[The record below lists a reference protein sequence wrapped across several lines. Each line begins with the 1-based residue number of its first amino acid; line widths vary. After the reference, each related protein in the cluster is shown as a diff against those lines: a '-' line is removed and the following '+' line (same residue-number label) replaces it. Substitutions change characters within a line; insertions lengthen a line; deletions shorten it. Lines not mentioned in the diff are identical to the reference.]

1 METKRRWLLPAHHPR
16 LAESLSAA
24 LRIGLPAA
32 KTLVNRGLAAPDAAR
47 RFLAPSLEDLH
58 DPMTMRDMPQAVERL
73 LRAIRSHEK
82 ILIYGDYDVDGTSS
96 VVLLTKAIELAGG
109 AADYHVPHRLK
120 DGYGMRAEVVEA
132 AAEQGV
138 KLIVSVDTGI
148 RAAEVVRR
156 ANQLGIDVIV
166 TDHHLPEIELPPA
179 VAVLNPN
186 RPDCAYPEKN
196 LCGAGVAFK
205 LAQAL
210 VGALA
215 GARGWPAGKV
225 RRICESL
232 LKLAAIATVADV
244 VPLTGEN
251 RVIVKHGLD
260 GLRSVSNPGLRA
272 LLDVAGFA
280 PGTAPS
286 SRQVGFQIAPRINAA
301 GRMDTAQTV
310 IELFLTKDPARA
322 REIAQQLH
330 DQNAERRMVEDKIR
344 EICESMQVDASAA
357 ALVYYAED
365 WHRGVLGIV
374 ASRLV
379 ERLHRPVFVLGR
391 NHEDGMAQ
399 GSGRSIPAF
408 HLLEALESMADLF
421 VKFGGHKHAAGV
433 TLDPANVDQ
442 FRQRFNA
449 YGLAH
454 LQPEDYEARIE
465 VDGVLELKEIDDA
478 SVYQVFTLAPFGH
491 GNPPPLFAALD
502 VEIAA
507 PPIVMKEKHLRL
519 AVKQNGRLLKL
530 KAWNFADRAAEIPQ
544 GARVDIAFALEE
556 DAYSAARGYANW
568 CAVLRGLRS
577 VGGEDITKASV
588 ANHGIAAEPTFPD
601 LPKRNPPEPLREL
614 RTCFKC
620 GDVLYARPKEFG
632 LVSYFCPK
640 CETHSHGLLSSPRFP
655 DLPKKNLPEPR
666 KKLRT
671 CRKCKDVFDPGPNHV
686 GFIDVCPKCRTM
698 GWGG

>member
-1 METKRRWLLPAHHPR
+1 MQLKRRWLLPAHHPR
-16 LAESLSAA
+16 LAESLAAA

-32 KTLVNRGLAAPDAAR
+32 KTLVNRGLADPDAAR

-73 LRAIRSHEK
+73 LRAIHEHEK

-96 VVLLTKAIELAGG
+96 VVLLTKAIKRAGG
-109 AADYHVPHRLK
+109 AVESHVPHRLK
-120 DGYGMRAEVVEA
+120 DGYGMRADVVEA
-132 AAEQGV
+132 FAEQGV

-210 VGALA
+210 LGAL
-215 GARGWPAGKV
+215 GWPDANV
-225 RRICESL
+225 RGYCESL
-232 LKLAAIATVADV
+232 LKIVAIATVADV

-260 GLRSVSNPGLRA
+260 GLRSVLNPGLRA

-280 PGTAPS
+280 DGTAPS

-330 DQNAERRMVEDKIR
+330 DQNAERRKVEDKIR
-344 EICESMQVDASAA
+344 ELCESTEVDASAA
-357 ALVYYAED
+357 ALVYYAEH

-379 ERLHRPVFVLGR
+379 ERLNRPVFVLGR
-391 NHEDGMAQ
+391 NHEDGLAQ

-433 TLDPANVDQ
+433 TLDPANVDK
-442 FRQRFNA
+442 FRERFNA

-454 LQPEDYEARIE
+454 LQPEDFQPRMEI
-465 VDGVLELKEIDDA
+465 DGVLELKEIDEA
-478 SVYQVFTLAPFGH
+478 AVNELFTLAPFGH

-502 VEIAA
+502 VEIAS
-507 PPIVMKEKHLRL
+507 PPVVMKEKHLRL
-519 AVKQNGRLLKL
+519 TVRQNGHPLTI
-530 KAWNFADRAAEIPQ
+530 KAWNLADRRAELGQ
-544 GARVDIAFALEE
+544 GARVDIVFALEE
-556 DAYSAARGYANW
+556 DAYSAARGYPGW
-568 CAVLRGLRS
+568 CAVLR
-577 VGGEDITKASV
+577 DYV
-588 ANHGIAAEPTFPD
+588 A
-601 LPKRNPPEPLREL
+601 
-614 RTCFKC
+614 
-620 GDVLYARPKEFG
+620 
-632 LVSYFCPK
+632 
-640 CETHSHGLLSSPRFP
+640 LSSPTVPDQNLPDQPPNEERYNRFP
-655 DLPKKNLPEPR
+655 DPPGKNLPEPR
-666 KKLRT
+666 KKVQT
-671 CRKCKDVFDPGPNHV
+671 CRYCKDEFDPGPTPV
-686 GFIDVCPKCRTM
+686 GYINVCPKCWTM
-698 GWGG
+698 GCLRTSN

>member
-16 LAESLSAA
+16 SAESLAAA

-32 KTLVNRGLAAPDAAR
+32 KTLVNRGLADPDAAR

-58 DPMTMRDMPQAVERL
+58 DPLTMRDMPQAVERL
-73 LRAIRSHEK
+73 LRAIREHEK

-132 AAEQGV
+132 AAERGV

-148 RAAEVVRR
+148 RAAQVVRR
-156 ANQLGIDVIV
+156 ANQMGIDVIV

-186 RPDCAYPEKN
+186 RPDCAYAEKN

-210 VGALA
+210 IAA
-215 GARGWPAGKV
+215 QGWPTDKV

-232 LKLAAIATVADV
+232 LKIAAIATVADV

-251 RVIVKHGLD
+251 RIMVKHGLD
-260 GLRSVSNPGLRA
+260 GLRSVRNPGLRA

-280 PGTAPS
+280 HGTAPS

-301 GRMDTAQTV
+301 GRMDTAQSV
-310 IELFLTKDPARA
+310 IEMFLTSDAARA
-322 REIAQQLH
+322 RELAQQLH
-330 DQNAERRMVEDKIR
+330 DQNADRQQVEAETR
-344 EICESMQVDASAA
+344 EICESMEVDASAA
-357 ALVYYAED
+357 ALVYYAEN

-379 ERLHRPVFVLGR
+379 ERLNRPVFVLSR
-391 NHEDGMAQ
+391 NHEDGLAQ

-433 TLDPANVDQ
+433 TLEPANVDK
-442 FRQRFNA
+442 FRERFNA
-449 YGLAH
+449 YGLAR
-454 LQPEDYEARIE
+454 LQPEDFQPRMEI
-465 VDGVLELKEIDDA
+465 DGVLELKEIDEG
-478 SVYQVFTLAPFGH
+478 SVNELFTLAPFGH
-491 GNPPPLFAALD
+491 GNPPPLFAALN

-507 PPIVMKEKHLRL
+507 LPVVLKEKHLRL
-519 AVKQNGRLLKL
+519 TAKQNGRWLTL
-530 KAWNFADRAAEIPQ
+530 KAWNFADRAVELAP
-544 GARVDIAFALEE
+544 GARVDIVFALEE
-556 DAYSAARGYANW
+556 DAYSAARGYPGW
-568 CAVLRGLRS
+568 CAVLR
-577 VGGEDITKASV
+577 
-588 ANHGIAAEPTFPD
+588 
-601 LPKRNPPEPLREL
+601 
-614 RTCFKC
+614 
-620 GDVLYARPKEFG
+620 DVRG
-632 LVSYFCPK
+632 
-640 CETHSHGLLSSPRFP
+640 SSGAGV
-655 DLPKKNLPEPR
+655 K
-666 KKLRT
+666 
-671 CRKCKDVFDPGPNHV
+671 
-686 GFIDVCPKCRTM
+686 
-698 GWGG
+698 